1 MAQRLYNSR
10 TQLHFMKQY
19 ILLKC
24 PRYNKNI
31 INYQHKFLMQSKWK
45 LGFRGL
51 FFFFFFHFS
60 CFTSPKDWQK
70 TTRHWMW
77 KLPKACKTRKKEKE
91 KILTFSVLESP
102 GISSVF
108 HWNILSSPFLST
120 SCSCVFQLTDV
131 NGPCHY
137 FTDDLQES
145 HTSKCVHF

>member
-51 FFFFFFHFS
+51 FFFFFSLFLFYFS
-60 CFTSPKDWQK
+60 KRLTENHTPLDV
-70 TTRHWMW
+70 
-77 KLPKACKTRKKEKE
+77 KATKG
-91 KILTFSVLESP
+91 L
-102 GISSVF
+102 
-108 HWNILSSPFLST
+108 
-120 SCSCVFQLTDV
+120 
-131 NGPCHY
+131 
-137 FTDDLQES
+137 
-145 HTSKCVHF
+145 